1 MFFNSFSWCVIDLS
15 DSALYLH
22 ERCLQLAGLVVVI
35 DTTDD
40 LNSEFFPMN
49 RLLKSVGPTASA
61 YVNALAFNV
70 CRPAG

>member
-1 MFFNSFSWCVIDLS
+1 MFFYSLALCVIDLS
-15 DSALYLH
+15 ESALYLH

-49 RLLKSVGPTASA
+49 RLPEKRRTHSISI
-61 YVNALAFNV
+61 
-70 CRPAG
+70 RQRAGI

>member
-1 MFFNSFSWCVIDLS
+1 MFFYSLALCVIDLS

-40 LNSEFFPMN
+40 LNSEFFPM
-49 RLLKSVGPTASA
+49 KSVGPTASA
-61 YVNALAFNV
+61 YVNALAFNE
-70 CRPAG
+70 CRQAG